1 MLGLILAY
9 QNSKKKNKTAPLL
22 HLDWTAGAL
31 CRAVN
36 KLDTEKSIPL
46 ALGVFF
52 FFQCQASAQP
62 WLLGLYPSSRGILGI
77 LVPIW

>member
-52 FFQCQASAQP
+52 FFSARQV
-62 WLLGLYPSSRGILGI
+62 PSPGS
-77 LVPIW
+77 